1 MGTQLEATR
10 NGATRVPKHRAIHEE
25 VRRRILE
32 GVYPPGMQL
41 PPDCEF
47 HKYFK
52 VNKTTVIRA
61 LHDLEREGLIVR
73 RQGSGSFVAERKAN
87 PIVPGRTFRFGVL
100 CRKKLTQ
107 DLLQSD
113 FQGQVVDGVLSIL
126 GLAGVGPVLP
136 SIGMHEA
143 TRAQWGGPGHSVQVL
158 GFGEAAAS
166 QVRHPP
172 LGEVAAAKLDGLI
185 AVSIIEDKFLE
196 DLVNLGL
203 PLVLADSQHESLALN
218 ADQVFLDPL
227 HGYRAVVQYLVR
239 KGYRRIHFIGGF
251 VSIPA
256 PLPEMTSQ
264 EVAAYRQ
271 GRMRID
277 PDSVLRMGA
286 WRQAML
292 ECGLQA
298 PDRWAHFENPWFVKD
313 EELARRL
320 AELDEENR
328 PDALVC
334 HGLEQ
339 AESMI
344 RAFAKHGIVLGAAG
358 ATGASDRS
366 FDGPALPIAAPA
378 RDLGAA
384 AAELLISQI
393 QRPSRLRLRVGVP
406 MTFNPPEGGAS
417 R

>member
-1 MGTQLEATR
+1 MAAVQNGT
-10 NGATRVPKHRAIHEE
+10 TRVPKHRAIHEE

-47 HKYFK
+47 HKHFQ

-107 DLLQSD
+107 DLLQTD
-113 FQGQVVDGVLSIL
+113 FQGQVVEGALSIL
-126 GLAGVGPVLP
+126 GLSGVGPVLP
-136 SIGMHEA
+136 SIGIHEA

-172 LGEVAAAKLDGLI
+172 LEEITAARLDGLI

-196 DLVNLGL
+196 DLVSLGL
-203 PLVLADSQHESLALN
+203 PLVLADSQHERLALN
-218 ADQVFLDPL
+218 ADQVYLDPL
-227 HGYRAVVQYLVR
+227 HAYRAVVR
-239 KGYRRIHFIGGF
+239 HFAEMGHRRIHFIGGF

-256 PLPEMTSQ
+256 PSPEMSYE

-277 PDSVLRMGA
+277 PDSVLRMSA

-292 ECGLQA
+292 ECGLPA
-298 PDRWAHFENPWFVKD
+298 PDRWAHFENPWFVPD

-320 AELDEENR
+320 VALDDDIR

-334 HGLEQ
+334 HGIGQ
-339 AESMI
+339 AETMI
-344 RAFAKHGIVLGAAG
+344 REFANHGIKIGAA
-358 ATGASDRS
+358 GASDRS
-366 FDGPALPIAAPA
+366 AGGPALSIGAPA
-378 RDLGAA
+378 KDLGAA

-406 MTFNPPEGGAS
+406 MTFSPPDGHRENES
-417 R
+417 

>member
-1 MGTQLEATR
+1 MSTHLTAAK

-47 HKYFK
+47 HKHFQ

-107 DLLQSD
+107 DLLQTD
-113 FQGQVVDGVLSIL
+113 FQGQVVEGALSIL
-126 GLAGVGPVLP
+126 GLSGVGPVLP

-172 LGEVAAAKLDGLI
+172 LDEIAAARLDGLI

-196 DLVNLGL
+196 ELVNLGL
-203 PLVLADSQHESLALN
+203 PLVLADSQHERLALN
-218 ADQVFLDPL
+218 ADQVFLDPF
-227 HGYRAVVQYLVR
+227 HAYRAVVR
-239 KGYRRIHFIGGF
+239 HFAEKGHRRIHFIGGF

-256 PLPEMTSQ
+256 PSAEMTNE

-292 ECGLQA
+292 ECGLPA
-298 PDRWAHFENPWFVKD
+298 PDRWAHFENPWFVKEEDLAASLAALDVD
-313 EELARRL
+313 E
-320 AELDEENR
+320 R

-334 HGLEQ
+334 HGVGQ
-339 AESMI
+339 AEAMI
-344 RAFAKHGIVLGAAG
+344 REFAKHGIALAAVG
-358 ATGASDRS
+358 ATDRFS
-366 FDGPALPIAAPA
+366 DGPALSIGAPA

-393 QRPSRLRLRVGVP
+393 QRPNRLRLRVGVP
-406 MTFNPPEGGAS
+406 MTFSPPAGGAG